1 MYFLMLQLNP
11 NKLLL
16 RNSGY
21 VLLLLTSLLLGCIT
35 GSNKNTEQMA
45 QTVSVLGSYGQASS
59 TVQPA
64 TTRIQQTNEAELLN
78 KASGVSNVPQ
88 DAAVRLKIA
97 EDAYNRSNWGL
108 ATREFQYLSAVY
120 PRNSQI
126 WFALGTANALSGNYE
141 AAGTAYEVVLRIDSN
156 DVRAAYNLSL
166 IRLSQAEIALTTA
179 QSLSVGAAPA
189 MQQEINRLTKEL
201 SPAFNRTPT
210 ADIKALPLS
219 TIDDKRARD
228 PAKAASIA
236 DSIKPAP
243 NPAQHST
250 SITIPS
256 R

>member
-1 MYFLMLQLNP
+1 MYFLMPQLSLN
-11 NKLLL
+11 NLLL

-21 VLLLLTSLLLGCIT
+21 ILLLLTSLLIGCIT

-45 QTVSVLGSYGQASS
+45 QTVSVLGSYGQTST
-59 TVQPA
+59 TVQP
-64 TTRIQQTNEAELLN
+64 TTRTQQTNEAELLN
-78 KASGVSNVPQ
+78 KASGVSNIPQ
-88 DAAVRLKIA
+88 DASVRLKIA

-108 ATREFQYLSAVY
+108 ATREFQYLSTVY

-141 AAGTAYEVVLRIDSN
+141 AAGTAYEAVLRIDSG

-179 QSLSVGAAPA
+179 QSLSTGAAPA

-210 ADIKALPLS
+210 ADIKAPPLS

-228 PAKAASIA
+228 PAKAASVA
-236 DSIKPAP
+236 DSIKPAA